1 MKKFSDNFDI
11 KMVGLDLDGTTLKY
25 GDVLS
30 ERSLGAF
37 RKAKEKGAHIVIATG
52 RTGRSLPPVLFEVP
66 EIEYVITSNG
76 AHIIRLEDMRTIY
89 EDIIK
94 PEDVSIVVEKA
105 RAMGYVF
112 EAFVDGTAYIDKL
125 VYEGMQKN
133 PEQYKYRDVE
143 YVLRT
148 RTPVDDIY
156 SFTESQADRIENISI
171 TFEGED
177 DRRRILN
184 ELGEVDGLTLTSSFP
199 NNVEIG
205 GSTTSKAQAL
215 IYLLDMLNLTTENLM
230 TCGDSPNDGKMI
242 ELAEVG
248 VAMADSHPY
257 ILGIADYVTD
267 TCFEDGV
274 AKAIE
279 RFVL

>member
-1 MKKFSDNFDI
+1 MKKFSDNFEI

-30 ERSLGAF
+30 ERTLDTF
-37 RKAKEKGAHIVIATG
+37 RRAKEKGVHIVIATG
-52 RTGRSLPPVLFEVP
+52 RTGRSLPPFLFEVP

-76 AHIIRLEDMRTIY
+76 AHIIRLEDMSAIY
-89 EDIIK
+89 EDSIK
-94 PEDVSIVVEKA
+94 PENVSIVVERA

-112 EAFVDGTAYIDKL
+112 EAFVDGTAYIDRV
-125 VYEGMQKN
+125 VYEGMQRE
-133 PEQYKYRDVE
+133 PEKYKYRDIE

-148 RTPVDDIY
+148 RTPIEDIY
-156 SFTESQADRIENISI
+156 SFTESHGNRIENISI

-177 DRRRILN
+177 DRRRIFN
-184 ELGEVDGLTLTSSFP
+184 ELGDVDGLTLTSSFT

-215 IYLLDMLNLTTENLM
+215 MHLLDMLHLTPENLM

>member
-1 MKKFSDNFDI
+1 MKKFSDNFEI

-30 ERSLGAF
+30 ERTLDTF
-37 RKAKEKGAHIVIATG
+37 RRAKEKGVHIVIATG
-52 RTGRSLPPVLFEVP
+52 RTGRSLPPVLFDVP

-76 AHIIRLEDMRTIY
+76 AHIIRLEDMSTIY

-94 PEDVSIVVEKA
+94 PEDVSIVVERA

-112 EAFVDGTAYIDKL
+112 EAFVDGTAYIDRV
-125 VYEGMQKN
+125 VYEGMQRE
-133 PEQYKYRDVE
+133 PEKYKYRDIE

-148 RTPVDDIY
+148 RRPIEDIY
-156 SFTESQADRIENISI
+156 SFTESHGNRIENISI

-177 DRRRILN
+177 DRRRIFN
-184 ELGEVDGLTLTSSFP
+184 ELGDVDGLTLTSSFT

-215 IYLLDMLNLTTENLM
+215 MHLLDMLHLTPENLM